1 MMISMAPITVILFM
15 SQNPVIRISQKCRI
29 TKYTVYSVSLSH
41 MQVAIRALGFDVK
54 KVDVQ
59 KILRDCD
66 KENTGKISLADFTEI
81 STSL

>member
-1 MMISMAPITVILFM
+1 MISMAPITVILFM
-15 SQNPVIRISQKCRI
+15 SQNPVIRISQKFNVESQS
-29 TKYTVYSVSLSH
+29 TVYTVSLSY

-54 KVDVQ
+54 KADVQ